1 MHRPRRRERPGE
13 ALDAGPPGRAPAP
26 RSISLDCA
34 DHRRNQHHFNS
45 RLFRAP
51 FVY

>member
-1 MHRPRRRERPGE
+1 MDCPGVSSPGRRWT
-13 ALDAGPPGRAPAP
+13 LGPLGRAPAP

-34 DHRRNQHHFNS
+34 DRRRNQHHFNS

-51 FVY
+51 FVH

>member
-1 MHRPRRRERPGE
+1 MHRRAQAQRPGRR
-13 ALDAGPPGRAPAP
+13 LTLGRRGLLL

-45 RLFRAP
+45 RLLVS